1 MCFHL
6 FFFFFPLYL
15 ATFFLDDHHIAK
27 FYGLTIFTLMFVLV
41 SHSGT
46 HIASHLFGSIVSS

>member
-6 FFFFFPLYL
+6 FLFFPLYL
-15 ATFFLDDHHIAK
+15 VTFFLDDHHIAK